1 MERGNDGGE
10 DKYLLLFEKNKSK
23 YMLLFK
29 LVTNLMNNKDV
40 ACMNT
45 EEVYD
50 AIYQSVSDNL
60 QKVTEMRERPSMLSD
75 QEVEKID
82 RMEMA
87 LQASKDL
94 LENMLTPGKKLNFN
108 YEKGT
113 LYIEIFEKEK

>member
-1 MERGNDGGE
+1 
-10 DKYLLLFEKNKSK
+10 
-23 YMLLFK
+23 
-29 LVTNLMNNKDV
+29 
-40 ACMNT
+40 MNT